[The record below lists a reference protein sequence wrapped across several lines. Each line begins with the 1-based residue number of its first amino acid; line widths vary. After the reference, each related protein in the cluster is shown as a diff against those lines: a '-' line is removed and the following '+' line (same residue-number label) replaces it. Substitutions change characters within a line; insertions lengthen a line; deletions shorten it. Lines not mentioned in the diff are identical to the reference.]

1 MSEFYQQLKTSTI
14 KAEALRQAQIA
25 MIKGQVR
32 IEDGKLRY
40 SGSSAGVELP
50 PELARNGN
58 KTLLHPYYW
67 AAFTMI
73 GSPW

>member
-1 MSEFYQQLKTSTI
+1 MSEFYQQLKTSTT
-14 KAEALRQAQIA
+14 KAEALRQTQIV

-32 IEDGKLRY
+32 IEGEQLRY
-40 SGSSAGVELP
+40 PIFHSGVTLP
-50 PELARNGN
+50 PELSQNGDRI
-58 KTLLHPYYW
+58 LFHPAYW